1 MEKQYSSPFS
11 LSGKT
16 ILISGASSGIGRQGA
31 IEVANSGG
39 RTVLLGR
46 DVSRLEETISNL
58 NGEGHI
64 FYSYDLN
71 DIGGIQALVKQLVED
86 NGMFDGFVHSAG
98 VEITSP
104 FKYTQVSDYESLYR
118 INCLSAFEIIRH
130 LNTIHSFSDGGSLV
144 LIASIS
150 GVIGRKGLSAYSASK
165 GALISAVRTMALEFS
180 KRKIRVNAVSP
191 GTILTPM
198 MRAALDE
205 MPEDVRERRLS
216 GFPLGLGTVEDVA
229 NGCLF
234 LLSDASRWVT
244 GQNLIID
251 GGYTSI

>member
-1 MEKQYSSPFS
+1 MEKQYNSPFT

-16 ILISGASSGIGRQGA
+16 ILISGASSGIGRQVA
-31 IEVANSGG
+31 IEVANLGG
-39 RTVLLGR
+39 RAILLGR
-46 DVSRLEETISNL
+46 DVARLEETIACL
-58 NGEGHI
+58 KGEGHA

-71 DIGGIQALVKQLVED
+71 DVDGIQNLVKRLVEE
-86 NGMFDGFVHSAG
+86 NGVFDGFVHSAG
-98 VEITSP
+98 IEITSP
-104 FKYTQVSDYESLYR
+104 FKFTQVSDYELVYR

-130 LNTIHSFSDGGSLV
+130 LNTIHSFNDGGSIV
-144 LIASIS
+144 LISSIS
-150 GVIGRKGLSAYSASK
+150 GIIGRKGLSAYSASK

-198 MRAALDE
+198 MQTALDD
-205 MPEDVRERRLS
+205 MPQDVRESRLA

-229 NGCLF
+229 NGCAF
-234 LLSDASRWVT
+234 LLSDASRWIT

-251 GGYTSI
+251 GGYTAL